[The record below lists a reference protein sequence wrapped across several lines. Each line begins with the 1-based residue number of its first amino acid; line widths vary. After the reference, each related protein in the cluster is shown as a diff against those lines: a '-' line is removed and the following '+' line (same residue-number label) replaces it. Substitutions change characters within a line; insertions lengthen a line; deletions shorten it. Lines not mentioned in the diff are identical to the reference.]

1 MRPTGCLTVSFLC
14 VIGPAAQAQNA
25 PQSPLLSDESVRRV
39 LTLALDNIQRGLC
52 ENNQPCAPASEAERQ
67 NPPITISEAR
77 AIMHRGVLSGA
88 AQHCDLDWLRRN
100 FQPMMAHWRHTI
112 KKNPRQMTFIGFVH
126 GITQGMT
133 GPKDDSEK
141 KCPDQMRQNLEL
153 ALTFKP

>member
-1 MRPTGCLTVSFLC
+1 MRLIACSIAFL
-14 VIGPAAQAQNA
+14 VAVLAPAAHAQNA
-25 PQSPLLSDESVRRV
+25 PAASLLSDESVRRV

-52 ENNQPCAPASEAERQ
+52 GDQPCAPATEADRQ
-67 NPPITISEAR
+67 NPPITIHEAR
-77 AIMHRGVLSGA
+77 TIMHRGVLSGA
-88 AQHCDLDWLRRN
+88 ALHCDLDWLQRN

-112 KKNPRQMTFIGFVH
+112 KKNPRQMAFIGFVH

-133 GPKDDSEK
+133 GPKNDGEK